1 MEDFE
6 IQDFEKALDELFSQ
20 FEKESSHQ
28 VPQSV
33 TQEILVCEQ
42 T

>member
-6 IQDFEKALDELFSQ
+6 IEDLEKTLDELFSQ
-20 FEKESSHQ
+20 FEKESSHRI
-28 VPQSV
+28 PQSV